1 MEICRKT
8 SDGKHYI
15 CVGEDRN
22 HITLISPSG
31 QNKRLIR
38 NAFDDPFEI
47 DTSSESDLRL
57 EISRFELAKDQ
68 VTAYNDYL
76 LQIMG
81 SMLDYEEGRPDS
93 LEEKQEESETSEL
106 SLEESIICCE
116 KIISIVK
123 NLIRRNRQ
131 AVIRRRG

>member
-15 CVGEDRN
+15 CLEADRN

-38 NAFDDPFEI
+38 RAFDDPFEI
-47 DTSSESDLRL
+47 DTSSESNLRL

-68 VTAYNDYL
+68 VTAYNEHL

-81 SMLDYEEGRPDS
+81 SMLDFEEGRQDS

-106 SLEESIICCE
+106 SLEESIIYCE
-116 KIISIVK
+116 KIVPIVK
-123 NLIRRNRQ
+123 NLIRKNRQ
-131 AVIRRRG
+131 AVIRRRR